1 MTPGDRFRLPFE
13 EPPPDS
19 NHAPHRTFTV
29 SELTAR
35 VRALIEGRFADVW
48 VGGEISNCRR
58 WNATGHLYFTLK
70 DDSAQIRGVMFRSAG
85 RTLRFKPEDGLQVIV
100 RGRLGVYE
108 PKGEYQLVCAH
119 MEPHGFG
126 ALQLAFDQLKRRLQ
140 DEGLFDE
147 ARKRRLPLLPRKI
160 GVVTSLDGAALR
172 DILSVLKRRSPNAH
186 IVIRPARVQGE
197 GAAQEIARALAAIA
211 RIPTVDVVIVGRGGG
226 SIEDLWAFNEEVVAR
241 AIVDAPVPVI
251 SAVGHDVDYTI
262 ADFAADLRAPTPS
275 AAAELVVTRKEEFA
289 VRIGRTVERLRAA
302 AHQATARRRA
312 VLQTL
317 ALARGFAGWPARL
330 TLRARYAAELI
341 HDLRRVSMRGLA
353 RHERRFREL
362 RLRLDA
368 CDLRHRLGAVRVRLT
383 AAEGQLSA
391 AIVQQRT
398 EATGRLR
405 ALAGRLTSLSPLAV
419 LGRGY
424 AVCWDANRSKVIR
437 QAAAVSPGDQVRV
450 TVHEGEI
457 TCEVKHTG

>member
-1 MTPGDRFRLPFE
+1 
-13 EPPPDS
+13 
-19 NHAPHRTFTV
+19 
-29 SELTAR
+29 
-35 VRALIEGRFADVW
+35 
-48 VGGEISNCRR
+48 
-58 WNATGHLYFTLK
+58 
-70 DDSAQIRGVMFRSAG
+70 
-85 RTLRFKPEDGLQVIV
+85 
-100 RGRLGVYE
+100 
-108 PKGEYQLVCAH
+108 
-119 MEPHGFG
+119 
-126 ALQLAFDQLKRRLQ
+126 
-140 DEGLFDE
+140 
-147 ARKRRLPLLPRKI
+147 
-160 GVVTSLDGAALR
+160 
-172 DILSVLKRRSPNAH
+172 
-186 IVIRPARVQGE
+186 VQGE
-197 GAAQEIARALAAIA
+197 GAAEEIAHALAAIA
-211 RIPTVDVVIVGRGGG
+211 RIPAVDVIIVGRGGG

-275 AAAELVVTRKEEFA
+275 AAAELVVARKEEFA
-289 VRIGRTVERLRAA
+289 GRIGRTVERLRAA

-312 VLQTL
+312 VLQAL

-362 RLRLDA
+362 RLRLEA
-368 CDLRHRLGAVRVRLT
+368 CDLRHRLAAVRVRLT
-383 AAEGQLSA
+383 AAEGQLHA
-391 AIVQQRT
+391 AIVQRRT
-398 EATGRLR
+398 EAGGRLR